1 MISVKHDDICRGRS
15 RASLTLPKIIVT
27 VVMSAISLW
36 LHAEH
41 PDTTLVKLSEQSVNI
56 EYTSKTFEIDSVK
69 LKSIIYVE
77 RTNNYN
83 WRDEYFDDYLAKKGQ
98 NSSIGFCQVKMKTAY
113 WIECQLTDSTS
124 EFYPG
129 KPSCAE
135 ASEGKYENI
144 LPVSQSPQEIIDK
157 LEDDRTNL
165 LYAAAYMRIIQSY
178 WESRG
183 YSIDDRV
190 DIIATIFSY
199 GMFSRQTGEPLKPNA
214 DPKPNKFGKEA
225 LDVYLLMNGK

>member
-1 MISVKHDDICRGRS
+1 VISNIKCRDICRGWS
-15 RASLTLPKIIVT
+15 RPSPVLLIRLVIIV
-27 VVMSAISLW
+27 VGIFVN
-36 LHAEH
+36 LHAEN
-41 PDTTLVKLSEQSVNI
+41 PDTTLLKLDNQRTNI
-56 EYTSKTFEIDSVK
+56 EYVSEAFGINPDF
-69 LKSIIYVE
+69 LKAIVYVE

-113 WIECQLTDSTS
+113 WIECQLADSTS

-129 KPSCAE
+129 K
-135 ASEGKYENI
+135 KYKGI
-144 LPVSQSPQEIIDK
+144 LPISQSPQEIIDK
-157 LEDDRTNL
+157 LEYDRTNL
-165 LYAAAYMRIIQSY
+165 LYASAYMRIIQSY

-199 GMFSRQTGEPLKPNA
+199 GIFSRSTGEPLKPNS
-214 DPKPNKFGKEA
+214 DPKPNWFGEQT
-225 LDVYLLMNGK
+225 LDIYKMFILHYPINHK

>member
-1 MISVKHDDICRGRS
+1 MMKYAIYESMCRGRS
-15 RASLTLPKIIVT
+15 RASLTLPKMFFVI
-27 VVMSAISLW
+27 AISVLPFL

-41 PDTTLVKLSEQSVNI
+41 PDSTIMKLENQKSNI
-56 EYTSKTFEIDSVK
+56 AYASKIFDINFDY

-83 WRDEYFDDYLAKKGQ
+83 WQDEYFDDYLAKKGQ

-113 WIECQLTDSTS
+113 WIECLLVDSTS

-129 KPSCAE
+129 K
-135 ASEGKYENI
+135 KYEGI

-165 LYAAAYMRIIQSY
+165 LYASAYMRIIQSY
-178 WESRG
+178 WESKG
-183 YSIDDRV
+183 FSIDDRV

-199 GMFSRQTGEPLKPNA
+199 GIFNRSTGEPLKPNA
-214 DPKPNKFGKEA
+214 NPKPNWFGSEA
-225 LDVYLLMNGK
+225 LKAYRMLLLQQPNKN

>member
-1 MISVKHDDICRGRS
+1 MSVKHDDMCRGRS

-27 VVMSAISLW
+27 VAMSTILLW

-41 PDTTLVKLSEQSVNI
+41 PDSTLIKLNEQSANI
-56 EYTSKTFEIDSVK
+56 EYASKTFDIDPVK
-69 LKSIIYVE
+69 LKAITYVE

-83 WRDEYFDDYLAKKGQ
+83 WQDEYFDEFLAKKGQ

-113 WIECQLTDSTS
+113 WIEYQLADSTS

-129 KPSCAE
+129 E
-135 ASEGKYENI
+135 KYKEI
-144 LPVSQSPQEIIDK
+144 LPISQTPQEIIDK
-157 LEDDRTNL
+157 LEDNRTNL
-165 LYAAAYMRIIQSY
+165 LYASAYMRIIQSY

-183 YSIDDRV
+183 YSIDERV

-199 GMFSRQTGEPLKPNA
+199 GIFSRATGEALKPNA
-214 DPKPNKFGKEA
+214 NPQPNWFGGEA
-225 LDVYLLMNGK
+225 LKTYFILSNNNLKR